1 MQLVNVSAAFTV
13 EFSDVNILGTCE
25 RFCSFY
31 YEINQFGTCTFMQL
45 SSVLKFYY
53 CVL

>member
-13 EFSDVNILGTCE
+13 EFSDVNICAACE

-31 YEINQFGTCTFMQL
+31 CEINQFGR
-45 SSVLKFYY
+45 
-53 CVL
+53 

>member
-1 MQLVNVSAAFTV
+1 MQLVNVSAAVTV
-13 EFSDVNILGTCE
+13 ELSDVNILGTCE
-25 RFCSFY
+25 RFWSFY
-31 YEINQFGTCTFMQL
+31 CEINLFGTCIFMQL

>member
-13 EFSDVNILGTCE
+13 EFCDVNILGTCE

-31 YEINQFGTCTFMQL
+31 CEINQCGSLGGEHLCSL
-45 SSVLKFYY
+45 
-53 CVL
+53 